1 MENKMVKKI
10 LAVLMIIM
18 IMSTDFV
25 VLGTNIVSY
34 AVESNSATNNK
45 NIEFS
50 TYFKNKKGEK
60 VECLELELQ
69 E

>member
-50 TYFKNKKGEK
+50 TYFKI
-60 VECLELELQ
+60 
-69 E
+69 